1 MKGMDRE
8 QGNSHLEWVGQL
20 PPFLVVPEK
29 KLVDPLHF
37 KTLMP
42 IMTRGKTKYGELHV
56 CVCPVAKSCLT
67 LCNPVDCNPPGAS
80 VHETLQT
87 RILEWV
93 VISSSRGSSR
103 PRDQT
108 CISCG
113 FFTTWATWEAWGNI
127 QRVPIWQSRVWSRA
141 SDDLVEITGK
151 FFYLNIGCCKQIG
164 EGGPWRKRIKHD
176 FILVQDILWSKPGH
190 NACP

>member
-1 MKGMDRE
+1 M
-8 QGNSHLEWVGQL
+8 GNY
-20 PPFLVVPEK
+20 
-29 KLVDPLHF
+29 
-37 KTLMP
+37 MC
-42 IMTRGKTKYGELHV
+42 V
-56 CVCPVAKSCLT
+56 CVQWLSRVWLFAT
-67 LCNPVDCNPPGAS
+67 LWIVTRQAPLSMKLYRQEYWSGLSFPPPGDLPDPGIKPAS
-80 VHETLQT
+80 PALV
-87 RILEWV
+87 
-93 VISSSRGSSR
+93 G
-103 PRDQT
+103 
-108 CISCG
+108 G

-176 FILVQDILWSKPGH
+176 LILVQDILWSKPGH